1 MTNLQKIQQ
10 ETQEIF
16 LKMFDYTTKHDLDTS
31 WAVLLDKEDKNP
43 AGKEQ
48 LLDLLHSRESIACDW
63 VEEMG
68 IDARLEDAAVAY
80 WRYASREQVEALRRH
95 LPHQEIQIVQGP
107 YGFRTVSL
115 FRCRFLVDVCRFC
128 GIQASKYVKRLFER

>member
-48 LLDLLHSRESIACDW
+48 LLDLLHSRESIAYKAGL
-63 VEEMG
+63 EEVREK
-68 IDARLEDAAVAY
+68 IKEIINKK
-80 WRYASREQVEALRRH
+80 EQVH
-95 LPHQEIQIVQGP
+95 GFQP
-107 YGFRTVSL
+107 YTTGNEE
-115 FRCRFLVDVCRFC
+115 
-128 GIQASKYVKRLFER
+128 FERKVFFDGFDDGRAMMKIDLLNLIKSVEQAQQLIKQ